1 MPQQAE
7 PKCYSKNNVTDCK
20 IYGKFYGKLK
30 KNPDCYM
37 KISIK
42 YICIV

>member
-1 MPQQAE
+1 MPQQDE
-7 PKCYSKNNVTDCK
+7 PKFYSKNNVADCK
-20 IYGKFYGKLK
+20 IHGKFYGKLK
-30 KNPDCYM
+30 NPDFYM